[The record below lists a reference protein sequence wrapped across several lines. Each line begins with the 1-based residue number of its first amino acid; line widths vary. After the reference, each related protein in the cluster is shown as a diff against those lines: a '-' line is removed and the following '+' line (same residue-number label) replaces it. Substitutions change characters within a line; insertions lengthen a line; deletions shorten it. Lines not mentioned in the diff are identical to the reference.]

1 MKSSPLNI
9 SIIGLGSMGSALAK
23 ALLKSK
29 FEIYIWNRTLSKA
42 KELNHKESNICLS
55 PKEAIE
61 KSELIIVCLLNYKVW
76 SEIIDS
82 DLKNIDLNG
91 KTIIQLTTGNVE
103 EVLNHNE
110 WVKKQQGNLLEGAII
125 CFPTQIGTIDS
136 SIIVSG
142 DKKIINNYDEVIKIL
157 SPIYTNLGTNLISPT
172 VLSRAM
178 ISGVLGSL
186 IGMINGLA
194 LCQKADISLD
204 DFKNHFFTRNSIVEE
219 ESKRIIEAIKSENTK
234 DTEASIIAWG
244 HGQEALLSVSKSLN
258 TNLDFQLALNNLF
271 NQAIKLG
278 LKDHDLSAM
287 VKVFENNKGM

>member
-29 FEIYIWNRTLSKA
+29 FEIYIWNRTLSKV

-178 ISGVLGSL
+178 ISCVLG
-186 IGMINGLA
+186 
-194 LCQKADISLD
+194 
-204 DFKNHFFTRNSIVEE
+204 
-219 ESKRIIEAIKSENTK
+219 
-234 DTEASIIAWG
+234 
-244 HGQEALLSVSKSLN
+244 
-258 TNLDFQLALNNLF
+258 
-271 NQAIKLG
+271 
-278 LKDHDLSAM
+278 
-287 VKVFENNKGM
+287 